1 LNAERWV
8 GKAIRGRTEVSL
20 IRGEGTYVDDVHLP
34 GMVYAGF
41 LRSPYAHAVL
51 KGLPGPSLP
60 PGVLDLV
67 TGKDLLDLCEPVESI
82 ESISH
87 PSLKLQSFP
96 WYAMPSDRARF
107 AGEPVAAIVVERPY
121 QVEDALDAIQFD
133 YDPLPSVVSAR
144 ASLSDGAPRLYDN
157 WKDNL
162 LMRFN
167 FHGGDVDD
175 ALTKADHIVET
186 KLSMHRHTASPI
198 ENRTYVASFD
208 RKTSYLTMWS
218 TTQAPHVA
226 RTYLSG
232 ILNFPENSIRVIQPD
247 VGGAFG
253 RGHPVYPE
261 EIMVCVLSMRLGR
274 PVKWVGTRRDSL
286 MTDVHSREM
295 THQIK
300 AGFKKD
306 GTLVAIDDH
315 ILIDMGVFQ
324 PTGGVPSS
332 VVTAKLIPGPYRLRN
347 YRVEMLGACTNKSA
361 FGAYRGFGKES
372 AALAYERVMDI
383 AAEEMGIDPAELRFR
398 NFIQP
403 EQFPYRSVTGEVYD
417 SGNYPACLKK
427 ALEIVKYDELRAEQ
441 ARLRK
446 QGRHIGIGLAY
457 SVCPCSMSNPNNLYT
472 GWDSAT
478 VVMDPSGNLTVLAGV
493 TSPGTQHEVTFS
505 QIVADELGLDPSQVR
520 VVEGDTLTCPYGS
533 GNWSDRGATIGGS
546 AVQLAAKRLKE
557 KIAKIAAYKLGVDID
572 RLEFGNG
579 RVTATNGG
587 PSMSFGEIG
596 WLAHASPDLLPI
608 GMEPGLTANAAFT
621 LNAYPKVDSE
631 GRWGLYPI
639 YSNNATIVVVEVD
652 TKSFKTKILR
662 YLIVDDSGRMINP
675 AVVNDQIIGGA
686 AQGVSGAFLE
696 ELSYDENGQL
706 LSSTLM
712 DYLLATAVESP
723 TIEVDH
729 FEVPS
734 PMTPMGT
741 KGAGESGIVGPY
753 AALCGAVEDALRPFM
768 VRITELPLSPEK
780 LWSTVRAA
788 DKA

>member
-1 LNAERWV
+1 MSSERWV
-8 GKAIRGRTEVSL
+8 GKSVSGRAEMNLV
-20 IRGEGTYVDDVHLP
+20 RGEGTYVDDVQLP

-41 LRSPYAHAVL
+41 IRSPYAHALL
-51 KGLPGPSLP
+51 KGPSSTSLP
-60 PGVLDLV
+60 PSVLDMV
-67 TGKDLLDLCEPVESI
+67 TGKDLRDLCKPVESI

-87 PSLKLQSFP
+87 PNLKLQSFP
-96 WYAMPSDRARF
+96 WYGMPSDRARF
-107 AGEPVAAIVVERPY
+107 VGEPVAAIVVERPY
-121 QVEDALDAIQFD
+121 EVEDALDSMQFD
-133 YDPLPSVVSAR
+133 YEPLPAVVNAR
-144 ASLSDGAPRLYDN
+144 SSLASDAPRLYDN

-167 FHGGDVDD
+167 FEGGDVDD
-175 ALTKADHIVET
+175 ALAKADHVVEA
-186 KLSMHRHTASPI
+186 KLSMHRHTAAPI
-198 ENRTYVASFD
+198 ENRAYLASFD

-232 ILNFPENSIRVIQPD
+232 ILNFPENNIRVIQPD

-295 THQIK
+295 THEIK

-306 GTLVAIDDH
+306 GTLLAIDDR

-332 VVTAKLIPGPYRLRN
+332 IVTAKLVPGPYRLRN

-372 AALAYERVMDI
+372 AALAYERIMDL
-383 AAEEMGIDPAELRFR
+383 AAGKMGIDPAELRFR

-403 EQFPYRSVTGEVYD
+403 EEFPYRSVTGEVYD
-417 SGNYPACLKK
+417 SGNYPTCLRK
-427 ALEIVKYDELRAEQ
+427 ALEAVKYQKLRAEQ
-441 ARLRK
+441 LELRK
-446 QGRHIGIGLAY
+446 RGRYIGIGIAY
-457 SVCPCSMSNPNNLYT
+457 SICPCSMSNPNNLYT

-493 TSPGTQHEVTFS
+493 TSPGTQHAVTFS
-505 QIVADELGLDPSQVR
+505 QIAADELGVDPSQVR
-520 VVEGDTLTCPYGS
+520 VVEGDTLICPYGS

-546 AVQLAAKRLKE
+546 AVQLASKRLKE
-557 KIAKIAAYKLGVDID
+557 KIAKIAGHKLGVDTD
-572 RLEFGNG
+572 RLEFGSG
-579 RVTATNGG
+579 RITVRNGG
-587 PSMSFGEIG
+587 PSLSFGEVG
-596 WLAHASPDLLPI
+596 WLAHTSPDRLPP
-608 GMEPGLTANAAFT
+608 GMEPGLMANAAFT
-621 LNAYPKVDSE
+621 LNAYPKVDKE

-652 TKSFKTKILR
+652 AESFKTKILR
-662 YLIVDDSGRMINP
+662 YLIVDDSGTMINP
-675 AVVNDQIIGGA
+675 AVVNDQLIGAA

-712 DYLLATAVESP
+712 EYLLATAVESP

-753 AALCGAVEDALRPFM
+753 AALCGAVEDALRPFG
-768 VRITELPLSPEK
+768 VKITDLPLSPEK
-780 LWSTVRAA
+780 LWKIVREAK
-788 DKA
+788 KA